1 MFNNKYSLRIHL
13 GDLAKTWPNSAYQYN
28 AIVYMAITGNFILTK
43 EPTELAILNDD
54 FSLLTVTSEMAT
66 LDLNGRVILS
76 NT

>member
-1 MFNNKYSLRIHL
+1 
-13 GDLAKTWPNSAYQYN
+13 
-28 AIVYMAITGNFILTK
+28 MAITGNFILTK